1 MLEHTVTVYHN
12 GEQKSGRESISGL
25 IRLRK
30 TSGSINRFKSI
41 YDCVLSR
48 FVQLAAYGKPILK
61 IKKKMIAKLLSRG
74 LVV

>member
-1 MLEHTVTVYHN
+1 MLEHTVTVYYN

-25 IRLRK
+25 IRLCK

-48 FVQLAAYGKPILK
+48 FVQLAAYGEPILK